1 MWQGIE
7 NIVQSRVVKN
17 LLHAYPQ
24 ISMGI
29 EPGVESSPG
38 CNRLSLGDDVS
49 KIKRGVTLGKSQGK

>member
-1 MWQGIE
+1 MWQGME

-49 KIKRGVTLGKSQGK
+49 KIRGV